1 MLEDFA
7 DDFDEAD
14 LLESLGSASGIGDD
28 LTGGLRKGG
37 HTTESK
43 GKTKPKAAP
52 TCAGASAGGRSR
64 KPSGTKGQ
72 TLVSQVEV

>member
-1 MLEDFA
+1 MEDFA

-14 LLESLGSASGIGDD
+14 LLGSLGSASGIGDD

-37 HTTESK
+37 HPTKSK
-43 GKTKPKAAP
+43 AKTKPKAAP
-52 TCAGASAGGRSR
+52 TCAGASPGGRSR
-64 KPSGTKGQ
+64 KPRGTKGR